1 MDIETRVNRL
11 ESSCKALEDKIDSY
25 EKLPEYAVE
34 LLSIA
39 TNIQGS
45 VSSLSGIVTRIS
57 TEFMA
62 KLTSMMKG
70 FNRRLSVLTKD
81 VDVESGK
88 LEDVRQ
94 KISTVVRPAFSPT
107 PSPQIKDKD

>member
-1 MDIETRVNRL
+1 MDIETRV
-11 ESSCKALEDKIDSY
+11 KALEDKIDSY

-45 VSSLSGIVTRIS
+45 VSNLSGIVTRIS

-70 FNRRLSVLTKD
+70 FDRRLSMLTKD

-88 LEDVRQ
+88 LEVVRQ
-94 KISTVVRPAFSPT
+94 KISTVVHPAFSPT
-107 PSPQIKDKD
+107 PSPKIKAKD